1 VLKKLA
7 PALFVFLWSTG
18 FIGVKYGIPYAPPFY
33 FVAIRMAIAAL
44 LLFIALAFLRKSQ
57 PFTKAIFL
65 PSTLIGLT
73 LHGAY
78 LGGCFFAVSRGL
90 PAGITAL
97 IVSLQP
103 VLVSLFAAKYLNEP
117 LSSRAIFGLALGLT
131 GLFVVVLPRI
141 NSTEANSISLIAI
154 SACVVGLL
162 GGTSGTILQK
172 KFGGAIPTLAGTSIQ
187 YAATALVLLTLALV
201 FEQPEI
207 QWTPKFIGALAWLV
221 IALSFGAIL
230 LLFFL
235 LSHGSAAKVSSL
247 YYLVPAV
254 TAVEAY
260 FFFDEQVSPVSI
272 LGTLITVIGVWLV
285 VGKQKETPTAKNSGE
300 GFLTT

>member
-1 VLKKLA
+1 MLKKLA

-44 LLFIALAFLRKSQ
+44 LLFIAIAFLRKSQ
-57 PFTKAIFL
+57 PITKAIFL

-103 VLVSLFAAKYLNEP
+103 VLVSIFAAKYLNEP
-117 LSSRAIFGLALGLT
+117 LDKRAIAGLILGLI
-131 GLFVVVLPRI
+131 GLFVVVIPRI
-141 NSTEANSISLIAI
+141 NMTGANSISVISIA
-154 SACVVGLL
+154 ACVVGLL

-172 KFGGAIPTLAGTSIQ
+172 KYGGAIPTLAGTSIQ
-187 YAATALVLLTLALV
+187 YAATALVLLTLALI
-201 FEQPEI
+201 FEQPKIE
-207 QWTPKFIGALAWLV
+207 WTPKFIGALAWLV

-235 LSHGSAAKVSSL
+235 LSHGSAASVSSL

-254 TAVEAY
+254 TAIEAY
-260 FFFDEQVSPVSI
+260 FFFDEHVSLVSV
-272 LGTLITVIGVWLV
+272 LGTVITVIGVWLV
-285 VGKQKETPTAKNSGE
+285 VGKPKEVRK
-300 GFLTT
+300 

>member
-1 VLKKLA
+1 MLKKVA
-7 PALFVFLWSTG
+7 PGLFVLLWSTG

-33 FVAIRMAIAAL
+33 FVAIRMFIAAL
-44 LLFIALAFLRKSQ
+44 LLLIAISFMRKSQ
-57 PFTKAIFL
+57 PLTRSIVV

-103 VLVSLFAAKYLNEP
+103 VLVSLYAATFLNEP
-117 LSSRAIFGLALGLT
+117 LNRRVISGLFLGLI
-131 GLFVVVLPRI
+131 GLFIVVVPRI
-141 NSTEANSISLIAI
+141 NMNGANSISSI
-154 SACVVGLL
+154 SIIACVIGLL

-172 KFGGAIPTLAGTSIQ
+172 KYGGVIPTLAGTSIQ
-187 YAATALVLLTLALV
+187 YAATAIVLLTLALI
-201 FEQPEI
+201 FEKPEV
-207 QWTPKFIGALAWLV
+207 QWTAKFIGALTWLV
-221 IALSFGAIL
+221 LALSFGAIL

-235 LSHGSAAKVSSL
+235 LSFGSAASVSSL
-247 YYLVPAV
+247 YYLVPAA

-260 FFFDEQVSPVSI
+260 FFFDEHISTISI
-272 LGTLITVIGVWLV
+272 IGTLITVMGVWLV
-285 VGKQKETPTAKNSGE
+285 VGKQNKTLAAS
-300 GFLTT
+300 

>member
-1 VLKKLA
+1 MLKKLA

-44 LLFIALAFLRKSQ
+44 LLFIAVAFLRKSQ
-57 PFTKAIFL
+57 PITKAIFL

-103 VLVSLFAAKYLNEP
+103 VLVSIFAAKYLNEH
-117 LSSRAIFGLALGLT
+117 LEKRAIAGLMLGLI
-131 GLFVVVLPRI
+131 GLFVVVIPRI
-141 NSTEANSISLIAI
+141 NMTGANSISVISIA
-154 SACVVGLL
+154 ACVVGLL

-172 KFGGAIPTLAGTSIQ
+172 KYGGAIPTLAGTSIQ
-187 YAATALVLLTLALV
+187 YAATALVLLTLALI
-201 FEQPEI
+201 FEQPKIE
-207 QWTPKFIGALAWLV
+207 WTPKFIGALAWLV

-230 LLFFL
+230 LLFYL
-235 LSHGSAAKVSSL
+235 LSHGSAASVSSL
-247 YYLVPAV
+247 YYLVPAA

-260 FFFDEQVSPVSI
+260 FFFDEHVSLVSV
-272 LGTLITVIGVWLV
+272 LGTVITVIGVWLV
-285 VGKQKETPTAKNSGE
+285 VGKPKEVRK
-300 GFLTT
+300 

>member
-7 PALFVFLWSTG
+7 PGLFVFLWSTG

-33 FVAIRMAIAAL
+33 FIAIRMAIAAC
-44 LLFIALAFLRKSQ
+44 LLFIAISFLRKSQ
-57 PFTKAIFL
+57 PITRAIIW

-78 LGGCFFAVSRGL
+78 LGGCFFAVSRGM
-90 PAGITAL
+90 PAGVAAL

-117 LSSRAIFGLALGLT
+117 LKARAVLGLT
-131 GLFVVVLPRI
+131 LGLVGLFVVVSPRI
-141 NSTEANSISLIAI
+141 NMTGANAISLVAVAASVI
-154 SACVVGLL
+154 GLL

-172 KFGGAIPTLAGTSIQ
+172 KYGGAIPTLAGTSIQ
-187 YAATALVLLTLALV
+187 YAATALVLLVLALL
-201 FEQPEI
+201 FEEPNITWSSE
-207 QWTPKFIGALAWLV
+207 FIGAMTWLV
-221 IALSFGAIL
+221 LALSFGAIL

-235 LSHGSAAKVSSL
+235 LSQGSAASVSSL

-254 TAVEAY
+254 TAMIAY
-260 FFFDEQVSPVSI
+260 FLFDEHISSLSLI
-272 LGTLITVIGVWLV
+272 GTAITVVGVWLV
-285 VGKQKETPTAKNSGE
+285 VSKQKESPAAN
-300 GFLTT
+300 

>member
-7 PALFVFLWSTG
+7 PGLFVLLWSTG
-18 FIGVKYGIPYAPPFY
+18 FIGVKYGVPYAPPFY
-33 FVAIRMAIAAL
+33 FLAIRMIIAAL
-44 LLFIALAFLRKSQ
+44 LLFIAISFLRKSQ
-57 PFTKAIFL
+57 PITRSIIW

-78 LGGCFFAVSRGL
+78 LGGCFFAVSRGM
-90 PAGITAL
+90 PAGVAAL

-117 LSSRAIFGLALGLT
+117 LKARAVFGLILGLI

-141 NSTEANSISLIAI
+141 NVTGASAISYVAI
-154 SACVVGLL
+154 SASVIGLL

-172 KFGGAIPTLAGTSIQ
+172 KYGGVIPTLAGTSIQ
-187 YAATALVLLTLALV
+187 YAATAIVLSIFALL
-201 FEQPEI
+201 FEEPNI
-207 QWTPKFIGALAWLV
+207 QWTANFIGALAWL
-221 IALSFGAIL
+221 IFALSFGAIL

-235 LSHGSAAKVSSL
+235 LRSGSAASVSSL
-247 YYLVPAV
+247 YYLVPAA
-254 TAVEAY
+254 TAIEAY
-260 FFFDEQVSPVSI
+260 FIFDEQISPISM

-285 VGKQKETPTAKNSGE
+285 VSKQKETPATS
-300 GFLTT
+300 

>member
-7 PALFVFLWSTG
+7 PGLFVFLWSTG

-33 FVAIRMAIAAL
+33 FIAIRMAIASL
-44 LLFIALAFLRKSQ
+44 LLFIAISFLRRSQ
-57 PFTKAIFL
+57 PLTRSNL
-65 PSTLIGLT
+65 WPSTIIGLT

-78 LGGCFFAVSRGL
+78 LGGCFFAVSRGM
-90 PAGITAL
+90 PAGVAAL

-117 LSSRAIFGLALGLT
+117 LKARAVLGLVLGLV
-131 GLFVVVLPRI
+131 GLFVVVIPRI
-141 NSTEANSISLIAI
+141 NMTGDNAISLVAVAASVI
-154 SACVVGLL
+154 GLL

-187 YAATALVLLTLALV
+187 YAATALVLLVLALL
-201 FEQPEI
+201 FEEPNITWSPE
-207 QWTPKFIGALAWLV
+207 FIGALTWLV
-221 IALSFGAIL
+221 LALSFGAIL

-235 LSHGSAAKVSSL
+235 LSHGSAASVSSL

-254 TAVEAY
+254 TALIAY
-260 FFFDEQVSPVSI
+260 FMFDEHISVISLI
-272 LGTLITVIGVWLV
+272 GTAITVVGVWLV
-285 VGKQKETPTAKNSGE
+285 VGKQKETAPTN
-300 GFLTT
+300 